1 MAHSIRLDS
10 TSQHGTPTKNGKKT
24 MDAGALKDHIDR
36 KGNYANQENIDPTK
50 TGENYSL
57 DDWDNDLGYYERAEE
72 LRKTAGINEKR
83 DFRQGVSFS
92 ASFVI
97 TASKEDMD
105 TLTAAE
111 QREYFETAKEW
122 LDDYFGSD
130 TLLYADVH
138 MDEKTPHLHIG
149 YLPINEDTRNLRWD
163 SKIKR
168 GTMSQKFQ
176 KDLPQAL
183 TDAGFDFDMPKD
195 KTVTE
200 AQHVDPKTY
209 AKIESAYK
217 NHIKDDVKN
226 DIQDDFVPKYKA
238 QVEKVVMD
246 EVIAAN
252 DKAIADMK
260 ANEASALLA
269 KTQLDALKRK
279 KDALEADKK
288 AAEAEATEARTKA
301 QEASDE
307 LTELNKGIADV
318 NNVIKAR
325 DTLRDVLVDTGVN
338 DKVATALA
346 SGRLLPTKSGGTID
360 ARGMLRHKV
369 GEMSLAERT
378 EFANN
383 QRTKAKQDKEME
395 L

>member
-1 MAHSIRLDS
+1 
-10 TSQHGTPTKNGKKT
+10 
-24 MDAGALKDHIDR
+24 
-36 KGNYANQENIDPTK
+36 
-50 TGENYSL
+50 
-57 DDWDNDLGYYERAEE
+57 
-72 LRKTAGINEKR
+72 
-83 DFRQGVSFS
+83 
-92 ASFVI
+92 
-97 TASKEDMD
+97 MD
-105 TLTAAE
+105 TLTADE

-288 AAEAEATEARTKA
+288 AAEAEATEARIKA
-301 QEASDE
+301 QKASDE
-307 LTELNKGIADV
+307 LTELNEGIADV